1 GAAWQT
7 VAGAITIAA
16 GQTSVQVR
24 SAIVDDNLSEA
35 SEDFTLTATVTAGA
49 SSNAADT
56 GTATIA
62 DDDGVPSLSLSGPA
76 VIDEAAGTVTYTV
89 SLSNPSASTVTV
101 DYASSNGTAT
111 AGSDYGAVSG
121 TLSFAAGVTSQSFT
135 VAITDDTVYEGAE
148 SFTLDLSA
156 ASGATIAVGS
166 VTSTCVDGGRAVD
179 PGNPGGPAVND
190 DTPTLSVSDVSVTE
204 GTDPHA
210 VFTVSLSNP
219 SVEDVSFTLAL
230 ASGTATVGT

>member
-1 GAAWQT
+1 LTQTVVVPILNDAVYEGSETYTVNLSAASNASIADGTGQGTILDDGTGGGGADDDTPTLSVSDVSVTEGTDPHAAFTVSLSNPSVEDVSFTLALASGTATVGTDTGAQAALEYFDGAAWQT

-111 AGSDYGAVSG
+111 AGS
-121 TLSFAAGVTSQSFT
+121 
-135 VAITDDTVYEGAE
+135 
-148 SFTLDLSA
+148 
-156 ASGATIAVGS
+156 
-166 VTSTCVDGGRAVD
+166 
-179 PGNPGGPAVND
+179 
-190 DTPTLSVSDVSVTE
+190 
-204 GTDPHA
+204 
-210 VFTVSLSNP
+210 
-219 SVEDVSFTLAL
+219 
-230 ASGTATVGT
+230 